1 MAHISGVVRTTSV
14 LLLLALSAP
23 VVADEW
29 PQWRGPQ
36 RDGVWR
42 ESGLPSGLTD
52 REVAIRWRVPA
63 ALGYAGPAVAGG
75 KVYLFEYE
83 QSAGEIENRPNARAK
98 LEGQERLRCLDARS
112 GDELWKYEYPRTYE
126 ISYPS
131 GPRCTPTVD
140 SDRVYVLGA
149 EGDLTCVSTG
159 DGSVVWSKSFSTDYG
174 AKTPIWGHSAH
185 PLVDGDN
192 LYCVVGGE
200 GSIAVAFDKMTGQEK
215 WRALSA
221 NEPGYCPPTMMT
233 IAGEQQ
239 LIIFYPRAI
248 AGMNPATGEELWSVP
263 IEPSYGMSIAQ
274 PLLADDR
281 LFISGYNASV
291 CFGLPSPGKEPE
303 IFWAGKPKT
312 SISSSNVSPIY
323 DGELI
328 YGVDAND
335 SALVAVDP
343 ASGQRLWQTKTPT
356 VGEGSR
362 GRHGTVFLVRQG
374 ETDRYWLFS
383 EKGDLILAKL
393 GRAGYEELGRQN
405 ILSTTSGAF
414 GRTVVWSHPAFA
426 DRAVFARNDK
436 EIVCVDLAA
445 K

>member
-1 MAHISGVVRTTSV
+1 MAGISGVVRTTLV
-14 LLLLALSAP
+14 LLLSSLSAP

-52 REVAIRWRVPA
+52 REVSVRWRVPV

-140 SDRVYVLGA
+140 GDRVYVLGA
-149 EGDLTCVSTG
+149 EGDLTCVSTS
-159 DGSVVWSKSFSTDYG
+159 DGSVVWSKSFSADYG

-185 PLVDGDN
+185 PLVDDDT

-233 IAGEQQ
+233 ISGQKQ
-239 LIIFYPRAI
+239 IVIFYPRAI
-248 AGMNPATGEELWSVP
+248 AGMNPTTGEELWSVP

-274 PLLADDR
+274 PLRAGDR

-291 CFGLPSPGKEPE
+291 CFSLPSPGKEPD
-303 IFWAGKPKT
+303 ILWAGKPKT

-323 DGELI
+323 DGALI

-356 VGEGSR
+356 VGEGER

-393 GRAGYEELGRQN
+393 SKAGYEELGRQN